1 MIYDDLKIA
10 LLFEGNYMVLGGEGK
25 KTLSIV
31 LCIQNCSKLC
41 DLPGSD

>member
-25 KTLSIV
+25 TLSIV

-41 DLPGSD
+41 DLLGSD